1 MNRSLLNSCLLDRCL
16 LLPTVYLADRVA
28 GDPEWF
34 PHPVRLMGWTITK
47 SENLLRQPDQSDESE
62 LLAGAALTAT
72 VVAASYFLT
81 RMTITAAYRRSKL
94 LGLLTEIALGW
105 TCLAARNLQDEASLV
120 LAALDAGDIS
130 LARSRLARIVG
141 RDTGTL
147 DIQEISRAVIET
159 VAESASDGVVAP
171 LFYMSLGGV
180 PLAMAYKAVNTLDS
194 MIGHADTRYFYFGK
208 AAARLDDAANFVP
221 ARLTALAIVAVSSLS
236 KASAAGAWKVWL
248 RDASKHKSPNAGQP
262 ESAMAGA
269 LRVRLGDGNYYQG
282 EFIPTRA
289 MGEEFPAPQ
298 PQDACKAIRIA
309 SAVALLGVGAGV
321 VLSALLRSR
330 GAE

>member
-1 MNRSLLNSCLLDRCL
+1 MNRSLLNSCLDRCL

-81 RMTITAAYRRSKL
+81 RMTIAAAYRRSKS

-130 LARSRLARIVG
+130 QARSRLARIVG
-141 RDTGTL
+141 RDTKNL
-147 DIQEISRAVIET
+147 DIYEISRAVIET
-159 VAESASDGVVAP
+159 VAESASDGVIAP
-171 LFYMSLGGV
+171 LFYLSLGGV
-180 PLAMAYKAVNTLDS
+180 PLAMAHKAVNTLDS
-194 MIGHADTRYFYFGK
+194 MIGHTDTRYFYFGK
-208 AAARLDDAANFVP
+208 AAARLDDVANFVP
-221 ARLTALAIVAVSSLS
+221 ARLTALAIVAGSWLS
-236 KASAAGAWKVWL
+236 KANACDAWKVWL
-248 RDASKHKSPNAGQP
+248 RDGKRHQSPNAGQP

-269 LRVRLGDGNYYQG
+269 LRVRLGGGNHYEG
-282 EFIPTRA
+282 EFIPA
-289 MGEEFPAPQ
+289 EPMGDEFPAPQ
-298 PQDACKAIRIA
+298 PQHARKALRIA
-309 SAVALLGVGAGV
+309 SAVALLGLGAG
-321 VLSALLRSR
+321 VLSALLRSTVPK
-330 GAE
+330 